1 MVFFFVLKLFQKFRG
16 RPLCLR
22 SQYDADIGYK
32 AILTALK
39 ADHDVDVQPISM
51 QNYLKRLSS
60 GTNRAIRGTVSSEH
74 PLGEASFY
82 ADAIRESF
90 SAGLGTGAIQ
100 NRLHL
105 QNSIHIKRRDIGYL
119 CSTFSED
126 VAMACLGIHDD
137 FIKSNPGWVSLCI
150 LTINCNLL

>member
-1 MVFFFVLKLFQKFRG
+1 M
-16 RPLCLR
+16 
-22 SQYDADIGYK
+22 
-32 AILTALK
+32 
-39 ADHDVDVQPISM
+39 DVPAKSM

-74 PLGEASFY
+74 PLGEASLY

-105 QNSIHIKRRDIGYL
+105 QNSIHIKRYDIGNL

-126 VAMACLGIHDD
+126 VAMACLGMHAEVQRSIIDPTTAI
-137 FIKSNPGWVSLCI
+137 IK
-150 LTINCNLL
+150 